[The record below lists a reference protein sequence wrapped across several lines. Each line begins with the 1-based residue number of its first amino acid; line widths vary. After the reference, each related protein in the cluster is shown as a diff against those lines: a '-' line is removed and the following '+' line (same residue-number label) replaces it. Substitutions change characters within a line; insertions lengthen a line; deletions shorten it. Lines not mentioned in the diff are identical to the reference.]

1 MAYTL
6 ISLVNKVLRAT
17 GQRANKTA
25 FAETDSSA
33 FLRDKINDALEELY
47 DMAPSEV
54 DADGTL
60 TLPAS
65 TRTVAALAN
74 LDPYEIYNWGWRIHN
89 ANGDIPLTF
98 VSERFIIEN
107 FPLYEAEEADYPR
120 YVYLSNGSPAFYPLL
135 ADGSP
140 SLTIQYKY
148 PSQFVELTATT
159 DTFPWPDSSDEMM
172 MVRLYAQLEY
182 EMFKLMGNPD
192 HTREKL
198 DTVRCRLTTKYW
210 LNRPMGFVGN
220 RIIGT

>member
-6 ISLVNKVLRAT
+6 LSLTNKILRAT

-33 FLRDKINDALEELY
+33 FIRDKINDALEEIY
-47 DMAPSEV
+47 DMAPPGV

-60 TLPAS
+60 SLPAS
-65 TRTVAALAN
+65 TRSVSALAS
-74 LDPYEIYNWGWRIHN
+74 LDPLEIYNWSWRIN
-89 ANGDIPLTF
+89 NGDGDIPLTF
-98 VSERFIIEN
+98 VSEKFIIEN
-107 FPLYEAEEADYPR
+107 FPLYETEEADRPR
-120 YVYLSNGSPAFYPLL
+120 YVYLSNGIPSFYPLL
-135 ADGSP
+135 AAGSS

-148 PSQFVELTATT
+148 PAQFVELTATT
-159 DTFPWPDSSDEMM
+159 DTFPWLDSSDEMM

-182 EMFKLMGNPD
+182 EMHKLMGNPD

-198 DTVRCRLTTKYW
+198 ETIRCRLTAKYW
-210 LNRPMGFVGN
+210 MKRPMGFVGN